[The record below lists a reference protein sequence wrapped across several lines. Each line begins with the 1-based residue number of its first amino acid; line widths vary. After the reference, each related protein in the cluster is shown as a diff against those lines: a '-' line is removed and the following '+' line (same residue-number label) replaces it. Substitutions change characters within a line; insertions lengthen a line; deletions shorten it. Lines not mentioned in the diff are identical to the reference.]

1 MRRIMLLVVLTA
13 VAALTA
19 SVATAA
25 VSPSYQLS
33 GFAAASQQGNTMSL
47 AGQALGSNGDRAFW
61 HASVTAGP
69 LSSCATLNSS
79 CDITGGTFV
88 LAGRAGSITGTLSGS
103 VTLTSQSQRGVDQYT
118 VLATV
123 ATATGTAE
131 LKVVLTMSH
140 GGFHGSCF
148 GAGAS
153 VQGALTPAFTAPGG

>member
-1 MRRIMLLVVLTA
+1 MRRITILVVLTA

-19 SVATAA
+19 SVAAAA
-25 VSPSYQLS
+25 VSQSYQLS

-79 CDITGGTFV
+79 CDITGGTFT
-88 LAGRAGSITGTLSGS
+88 LNTRSGSITGTLSGA
-103 VTLTSQSQRGVDQYT
+103 VTLTSQSQRSGDRYT

-123 ATATGTAE
+123 ATAAGTEE
-131 LKVVLTMSH
+131 LNVVVTTSH
-140 GGFHGSCF
+140 GSHGSCF
-148 GAGAS
+148 SFGSS
-153 VQGALTPAFTAPGG
+153 VQGSLTPAFTAPGG